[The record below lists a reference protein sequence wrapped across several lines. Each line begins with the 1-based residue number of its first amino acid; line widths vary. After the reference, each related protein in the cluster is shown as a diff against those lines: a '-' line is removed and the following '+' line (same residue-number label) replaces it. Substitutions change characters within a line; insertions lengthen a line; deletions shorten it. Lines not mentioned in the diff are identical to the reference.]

1 MNKKPP
7 ETLDREEMNKL
18 LDWIRNG
25 RGELWHPRVRIRN
38 YTMTLLMSDAGLRV
52 GEVVRLK
59 VKDLILNDEPVKAV
73 FIPVE
78 ITKGDMDRLVP
89 LSERLR
95 EAIEKMNK
103 TWWNY
108 SEPQPDAFCFYRQ
121 YQNTHLSVR
130 QVRYIISDAS
140 IEILGRSIHPH
151 VLRHTFASRMM
162 RVTSDRVV
170 QQLLGHK
177 NITTTQIYM
186 HPNGD
191 DLTKAIASLEN

>member
-1 MNKKPP
+1 MTQKPP
-7 ETLDREEMNKL
+7 ETLNREETNKL
-18 LDWIRNG
+18 LDWIKNG
-25 RGELWHPRVRIRN
+25 RGDLWNSRVRQRN

-59 VKDLILNDEPVKAV
+59 IKDLLLNGEPVKAV

-95 EAIEKMNK
+95 EAIQKMLE
-103 TWWNY
+103 TWWESY
-108 SEPQPDAFCFYRQ
+108 PESPDDFCFYTQ
-121 YQNTHLSVR
+121 YKNTHLSVR
-130 QVRYIISDAS
+130 QVQRIIEQTSV
-140 IEILGRSIHPH
+140 ECLGRAIHPH

-162 RVTSDRVV
+162 RVTNSRVV

-177 NITTTQIYM
+177 NITTTQIYE

-191 DLTKAIASLEN
+191 DLTKAISALEN